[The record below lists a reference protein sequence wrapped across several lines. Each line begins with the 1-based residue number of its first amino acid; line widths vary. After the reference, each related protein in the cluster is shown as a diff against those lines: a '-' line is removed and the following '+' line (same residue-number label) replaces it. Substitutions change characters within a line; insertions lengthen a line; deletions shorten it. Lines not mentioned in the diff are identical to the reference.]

1 MDDDKIDMATVDK
14 TLDRVVWAL
23 KYHASKLHSIYFD
36 QSEAKWLRDEAYNL
50 YLWYKDAADFVS
62 NLKEA
67 L

>member
-23 KYHASKLHSIYFD
+23 KYHASKLHSIYLD

-50 YLWYKDAADFVS
+50 YLGYKDAADFVS

-67 L
+67 H